1 MCLPTA
7 PPDPRSP
14 LPLALPPPVQIPTIG
29 FIYFAGWLGF
39 SGTKYLQATRD
50 KNKEIIIDVPLA
62 WAKLWEGLAWPLRAA
77 AEAKDGSLFEAE
89 VRPPVWGVGVG
100 VGVGGGLFEAEVRPP
115 VWGVGGQMGGQAA
128 GADGVW
134 CVVGSWDGTAAAA
147 GVWGYT
153 GFQMSAS
160 ADAHNSCATCC
171 LLLLQENITVSPR

>member
-14 LPLALPPPVQIPTIG
+14 LPLALPPPAQIPTIG

-77 AEAKDGSLFEAE
+77 AEAKDGS
-89 VRPPVWGVGVG
+89 
-100 VGVGGGLFEAEVRPP
+100 LFEAEVRPP